1 MIRVLIAEDSKT
13 VRQLL
18 VSILTAEPEF
28 QVVGEASNGVEAVE
42 LAQRLRPDVISMD
55 IHMPVLDGF
64 EATKEIMS
72 LAPTPIVIVTSRAAH
87 GDVELS
93 LDATRAGALH
103 VLRTPD
109 SPGAPDFAARR
120 AEFVS
125 MLRAMAAVKVVRRRT
140 ITAAPRVPA
149 PSGRVRRD
157 AVHVIA
163 IAASTGGPAALQQ
176 ILMMLPRDFP
186 LPILIVQH
194 IAVGFCDGLADWFGR
209 SSNLRVKVACHDEP
223 LAPRTA
229 YIAPDHVHLGVSR
242 DARVILSDGTP
253 IGGFRPSA
261 TYLFRTAASS
271 FGAGVAAVILTG
283 MGRDGVEGLR
293 EVRTAGGIVLAQDEA
308 SCVVYGMPG
317 EAVRAGLVDEVL
329 PVHAVAHR
337 LAALVNGDMQW

>member
-42 LAQRLRPDVISMD
+42 LAQRLRPDIITMD

-64 EATKEIMS
+64 EATKQIMS
-72 LAPTPIVIVTSRAAH
+72 LAPAPIVIVTSRVTH
-87 GDVELS
+87 DDVELS

-109 SPGAPDFAARR
+109 SPGAPDFPARR

-140 ITAAPRVPA
+140 LVAPRVTPRR
-149 PSGRVRRD
+149 SRVRGA
-157 AVHVIA
+157 AVHVVVV
-163 IAASTGGPAALQQ
+163 AASTGGPAALQH
-176 ILMMLPRDFP
+176 ILATLPRDFP
-186 LPILIVQH
+186 LPILVVQH
-194 IAVGFCDGLADWFGR
+194 IAVGFCDALADWLGR
-209 SSNLRVKVACHDEP
+209 SSNLRVKVARHAEP

-242 DARVILSDGTP
+242 EARVILSDDTP

-261 TYLFRTAASS
+261 THLFRTAACS

-283 MGRDGVEGLR
+283 MGRDGVDGLR

-308 SCVVYGMPG
+308 SSVVYGMPG
-317 EAVRAGLVDEVL
+317 EAVRAGLVDEVV
-329 PVHAVAHR
+329 PVQAVANR
-337 LAALVNGDMQW
+337 LAALANGDV